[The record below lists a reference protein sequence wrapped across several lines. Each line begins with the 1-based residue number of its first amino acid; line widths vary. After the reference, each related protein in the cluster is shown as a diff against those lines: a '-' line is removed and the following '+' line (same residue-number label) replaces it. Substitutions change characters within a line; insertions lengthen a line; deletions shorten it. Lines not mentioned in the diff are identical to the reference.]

1 MLLFKIIKNN
11 INNVKNIKFKL
22 YNSNEKIRENLIAL
36 FIWRDSI
43 NYNYWLNELYE
54 SCHSIDKCK
63 FSNKFLTYKEILQ
76 EIWLS
81 WEDCFYIVD
90 LYINYINSDI
100 NYSINE
106 EKQKI
111 PEYSKNNLYD
121 FIKTYCEWLA
131 QKLSNRG
138 YVTID
143 DVKIIINELLN
154 TYSII

>member
-22 YNSNEKIRENLIAL
+22 YNSNEKIRENLIVL

-54 SCHSIDKCK
+54 SCHSIDKYK

-81 WEDCFYIVD
+81 WEDCFYER
-90 LYINYINSDI
+90 INSDI
-100 NYSINE
+100 IYLENKENR
-106 EKQKI
+106 KA
-111 PEYSKNNLYD
+111 PEFSKNNLYD

-131 QKLSNRG
+131 QKSSNRG